1 MKLQILA
8 TLLSLSLTFVS
19 GKSDGKGGATYAP
32 QTTINHDRP
41 IPTRIN
47 EAPPIPT
54 QTTPAVPVNAASYKL
69 NCSFEITDKPVTR
82 TFDWTIS

>member
-1 MKLQILA
+1 MKLQIWT

-19 GKSDGKGGATYAP
+19 GESDGKGGATYAP
-32 QTTINHDRP
+32 QTTITHDRP
-41 IPTRIN
+41 GPTQIN

-69 NCSFEITDKPVTR
+69 NSSFEITDKPVTR

>member
-1 MKLQILA
+1 MKRQIWT

-19 GKSDGKGGATYAP
+19 GQSNGAGGASYTP
-32 QTTINHDRP
+32 LTTISLDGP
-41 IPTRIN
+41 GPTNTN

-54 QTTPAVPVNAASYKL
+54 QTTPAVPANAASYKL
-69 NCSFEITDKPVTR
+69 NSSFEITDTPVTR